1 MTDHRSKRKFVD
13 TPQERSRCLFT
24 KHKPETNLLNEETE
38 KLLRTVTHLAI
49 KTIQAEPRICA
60 KPSVYMYTDIDEL
73 CTTTRAICFLCL
85 PRLSVYMYT
94 DIDELSPAQ
103 QRHLFCVSSETVC
116 APEIVVLLQN

>member
-13 TPQERSRCLFT
+13 TSQERSRCLFT

-73 CTTTRAICFLCL
+73 
-85 PRLSVYMYT
+85 
-94 DIDELSPAQ
+94 SPAQ

-116 APEIVVLLQN
+116 LHVY